1 MLPLGAQATELPLP
15 ANWRPP
21 PKARSLVWPRWSLG
35 PTWEAHREGS
45 EFHLV
50 PGGPRVST
58 RQRPLALSVL
68 CFCIN
73 IYISIIL
80 LKKKKSHSGPFLEQ
94 DQGSWRGIGVRPRE
108 KGWQPVWAWVLC
120 GRS

>member
-1 MLPLGAQATELPLP
+1 MLPLGAQATPSPLP

-21 PKARSLVWPRWSLG
+21 PKARKAQAPLEPG
-35 PTWEAHREGS
+35 AHVGS
-45 EFHLV
+45 TSGGFGV
-50 PGGPRVST
+50 SPGARGPRVST

-80 LKKKKSHSGPFLEQ
+80 LKKEKESL
-94 DQGSWRGIGVRPRE
+94 GSFP
-108 KGWQPVWAWVLC
+108 
-120 GRS
+120 